1 MASET
6 APPPPFTP
14 DSPSG
19 DPSRKP
25 TLLDAAKTISPLTDL
40 QRLPSMPCARTSL
53 LFGIVAGA
61 SIGGMRFVFS
71 RAGRRGTLRGD
82 MASPWSE
89 VGSAANWAVAAWGI
103 GSLGA
108 WETCR
113 ARQTAEQARMQA
125 LVTEIKA
132 RRAAKSASSSAQSI
146 SQSQE
151 KEKER
156 ERPIGGILVGEKG
169 KEILR
174 ERGVEVRD
182 GQGQGLGQ
190 GEDAR
195 GKEKERSSWWS
206 GRI

>member
-6 APPPPFTP
+6 APPPPSAPASSSTE
-14 DSPSG
+14 
-19 DPSRKP
+19 PSRKP
-25 TLLDAAKTISPLTDL
+25 SLLDAAKTISPLTDL

-82 MASPWSE
+82 TAGPWSE

-146 SQSQE
+146 SQ
-151 KEKER
+151 ER
-156 ERPIGGILVGEKG
+156 EKPIGGILVGEKG

-182 GQGQGLGQ
+182 GQV
-190 GEDAR
+190 EDGR
-195 GKEKERSSWWS
+195 GKEKERTSWWS
-206 GRI
+206 RRI

>member
-1 MASET
+1 MASEPT
-6 APPPPFTP
+6 PPPPSTP
-14 DSPSG
+14 DSPSP

-71 RAGRRGTLRGD
+71 RAGRRGTSRGD
-82 MASPWSE
+82 MASPWGE

-146 SQSQE
+146 HQD
-151 KEKER
+151 KER

-174 ERGVEVRD
+174 ERGVEVRE
-182 GQGQGLGQ
+182 GQGQGQ
-190 GEDAR
+190 VEDAR